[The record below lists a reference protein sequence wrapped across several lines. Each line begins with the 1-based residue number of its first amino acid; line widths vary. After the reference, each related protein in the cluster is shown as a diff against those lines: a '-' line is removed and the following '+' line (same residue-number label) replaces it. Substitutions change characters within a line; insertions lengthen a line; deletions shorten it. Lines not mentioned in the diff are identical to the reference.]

1 MKPNSLEQLK
11 SYIVPVFSIIA
22 VLVMIPVFIMP
33 QLNQIADAS
42 KVINKNQARLD
53 TIEKKA
59 KDLEK
64 LSQKKDTLDQKI
76 NIIEQALPV
85 DKSIAPLVS
94 GIQQLAINSGLS
106 VKSFKIQPGKT
117 ATESAK
123 AASPTQSTP
132 KTTSAKQKTETAVT
146 TAASKNLIFQMSLQ
160 GGTKAFGSFLTALEK
175 AKRILVLEEFKSQ
188 STDGVSFTFDIFLQ
202 APYAPLPKLSEDQV
216 GESLPTLT
224 VQNENLIEDL
234 NSSEFQDVTESQI
247 NPGPT
252 GVVDPFQ

>member
-1 MKPNSLEQLK
+1 MKPNSFEQLK
-11 SYIVPVFSIIA
+11 SYFIPVLSIVA

-64 LSQKKDTLDQKI
+64 LSREKDTLDQKI

-123 AASPTQSTP
+123 AATPTQTTP
-132 KTTSAKQKTETAVT
+132 KTTSAKQKTEPAVT
-146 TAASKNLIFQMSLQ
+146 PASKNLIFQMSLQ

-216 GESLPTLT
+216 GEPLPTLT